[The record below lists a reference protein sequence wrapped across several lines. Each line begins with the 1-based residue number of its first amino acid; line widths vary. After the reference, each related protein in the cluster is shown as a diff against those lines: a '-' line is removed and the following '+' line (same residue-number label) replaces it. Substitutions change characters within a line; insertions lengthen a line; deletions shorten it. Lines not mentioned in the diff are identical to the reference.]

1 MLDNKTD
8 QNYNPN
14 NPKLRRDLLQPVFF
28 VLITLKATLN

>member
-8 QNYNPN
+8 QKEPN